1 MWDFKD
7 KKFIKSTQRCSKS
20 FVGDDRNT
28 STTALGGEGQYL
40 YWTLLHAKARPASD
54 NGSTA
59 TMSTLYN
66 LEPPP
71 TAKVLLTT
79 TAGDLLLELFAK
91 QIPLA
96 SRSFLQH
103 CLDGYYD
110 GTVFHRLVP
119 GFILQGG
126 DPTGTGE
133 GGESVFEGRTFEDEF
148 HSRLKWNRRGLLGMA
163 NEGKKGTNG
172 SQFFFSLGD
181 CKELEGRNTLFGRIV
196 GDTIF
201 NLLKMSEA
209 ELGDGG
215 RPLYPTKI
223 IGAEVLVNPFE
234 DMLKREIKRTE
245 IAKGQASAL
254 KKSKKKGGKTLLSF
268 AGGEDEMEE
277 PAMKKQKFNPALVDN
292 GIDARDKDRIPVR
305 QEGKAAPKMKAN
317 DGPQVSSERKPK
329 PTKRSRSFSSQSPQP
344 RTEPPPATQLPLRNE
359 EVPSRSP
366 SVSPEPVEKMTS
378 VLDKTNAQIAELK
391 ASMKRN
397 ITAAP
402 VKEAK
407 PKSALESLMPAN
419 AVRGK
424 RKGGLKEE
432 KRTLDLL
439 DAFRSKL
446 DTAAPGLIK
455 PDTQGTPGLDIPETN
470 GQTVDENN
478 DEEAELCDLHFIA
491 NCQSCKSWDE
501 HSGDEGGDEEKGWMS
516 HVLSFEKDRLG
527 KDLTWKRKNE
537 EELLV
542 IDPREKAKDIR
553 DEQRAKKLAKAGG
566 STAWAK
572 DRDRGREPGI
582 RAGGKG

>member
-1 MWDFKD
+1 
-7 KKFIKSTQRCSKS
+7 
-20 FVGDDRNT
+20 
-28 STTALGGEGQYL
+28 
-40 YWTLLHAKARPASD
+40 
-54 NGSTA
+54 
-59 TMSTLYN
+59 MSTLYN

-91 QIPLA
+91 QTPLA

-133 GGESVFEGRTFEDEF
+133 GGESIYENRTFEDEF
-148 HSRLKWNRRGLLGMA
+148 HTRLKWNRRGLLGMA

-172 SQFFFSLGD
+172 SQFFFSLGE
-181 CKELEGRNTLFGRIV
+181 CKELEGRNTMFGRVV

-209 ELGDGG
+209 ELGDGD

-223 IGAEVLVNPFE
+223 TGVEVLVNPFE
-234 DMLKREIKRTE
+234 DMVKKEVKKVAA
-245 IAKGQASAL
+245 AKEKSAP
-254 KKSKKKGGKTLLSF
+254 KKGKKKAGKTLLSF
-268 AGGEDEMEE
+268 ADGEDEVVVA
-277 PAMKKQKFNPALVDN
+277 PSKPKFNPAL
-292 GIDARDKDRIPVR
+292 IDSGREVGRKKQPLQV
-305 QEGKAAPKMKAN
+305 EKAALTNGHRASP
-317 DGPQVSSERKPK
+317 DRKVASH
-329 PTKRSRSFSSQSPQP
+329 KRRRISRSQSPS
-344 RTEPPPATQLPLRNE
+344 TNVEPPPAAQLPLPNE

-366 SVSPEPVEKMTS
+366 SVSPEPVQKMS
-378 VLDKTNAQIAELK
+378 SMLDRTNAQIAELK

-397 ITAAP
+397 ISAAP
-402 VKEAK
+402 AEDS
-407 PKSALESLMPAN
+407 KSKNALKSIMPVN
-419 AVRGK
+419 ATRGKK
-424 RKGGLKEE
+424 RKGGVKDER
-432 KRTLDLL
+432 RTMDLL
-439 DAFRSKL
+439 DAFKSKL
-446 DTAAPGLIK
+446 ETATLDLA
-455 PDTQGTPGLDIPETN
+455 PDTREDSGLDIQMPDAAPVVE
-470 GQTVDENN
+470 EN
-478 DEEAELCDLHFIA
+478 DEEAGLCDLHFIA

-501 HSGDEGGDEEKGWMS
+501 HAQGDDGDEDAGWMS

-537 EELLV
+537 EELMV
-542 IDPREKAKDIR
+542 IDPREKAKDIQ

-572 DRDRGREPGI
+572 DRDRGREPAVK
-582 RAGGKG
+582 AGGKTQ